1 VIIVDEALKRR
12 EAEGHPIKVGLVGA
26 GFMGR
31 GIALQLTTVFPGM
44 KLAAVVAR
52 DLELGKRACI
62 EAGATPRLVN
72 GRAGLAQ
79 AKSAGEIAVT
89 DDWRL
94 VCEWD
99 EIDAIIE
106 VTGSLDYAA
115 AVVSCAIHNGKHAIL
130 MNAELDGT
138 VGPLLKKMA
147 DRQGVIYTNSDGDQ
161 PGVTMNLYRFVR
173 GIGVTP
179 VVCGSIKGL
188 HDPYRTPETQLS
200 FAKRWGQ
207 KPHMVTSFADGTKI
221 SFEQALVANAT
232 GMGVARRGMCGP
244 TVETGTPIETAA
256 ALLPAADYIG
266 TPGIVDYVVG
276 ASPGPAVFV
285 LGTIED
291 PRQRHYLALYK
302 LGEGPLYCFSTPYH
316 LCHFEVPNSVARAVL
331 FKDVVIAPLDGPV
344 VEVVTTA
351 KRNLRR
357 GEVIDDMGHY
367 MTYGQA
373 ENADITYRE
382 RLLPMGLAAQCRL
395 LRDVPKDQVLTY
407 DDVEIPSGR
416 LIDRLRAEQEE
427 LFFGKAINP
436 TREKTA
442 RVA

>member
-1 VIIVDEALKRR
+1 VIIVDEALKRL
-12 EAEGHPIKVGLVGA
+12 ASEGRPIKVALIGA

-31 GIALQLTTVFPGM
+31 GIALQITSAFPGI
-44 KLAAVVAR
+44 KLAAIVAR
-52 DLELGKRACI
+52 NLELGKRACV
-62 EAGATPRLVN
+62 EAGVTPILVN
-72 GRAGLAQ
+72 GSSALNRARVGD
-79 AKSAGEIAVT
+79 EVAVT

-94 VCEWD
+94 ICEWD

-115 AVVSCAIHNGKHAIL
+115 AAVCCAIRNGKHVIL

-138 VGPLLKKMA
+138 VGPLLKQMA

-161 PGVTMNLYRFVR
+161 PGVIMNLFRFVK

-200 FAKRWGQ
+200 FARRWGQ

-244 TVETGTPIETAA
+244 TVEMGTPLEVAT
-256 ALLPAADYIG
+256 ALLPASDYIG

-285 LGTIED
+285 LGTIEN
-291 PRQRHYLALYK
+291 PQQRHYLALYK
-302 LGEGPLYCFSTPYH
+302 LGDGPLYCFSTPYH

-331 FKDVVIAPLDGPV
+331 FKDAVIAPLNGPI

-351 KRNLRR
+351 KRDLHC
-357 GEVIDDMGHY
+357 GETIDEMGHY

-373 ENADITYRE
+373 ENAELTYRE
-382 RLLPMGLAAQCRL
+382 RLLPMGLAAQCRV

-407 DDVEIPSGR
+407 DDVEIPSDR
-416 LIDRLRAEQEE
+416 LIDNLRAEQEK
-427 LFFGKAINP
+427 LFFGKALNP
-436 TREKTA
+436 TPQRA
-442 RVA
+442 QVA